1 VSRAVR
7 PWLPALAWAAVIFAL
22 SSRSTVPVDLELGLD
37 KVAHFGAYALLGAF
51 LARGQLSAGLPA
63 LAVALIGWAYAASD
77 EWHQSFV
84 PGRSPD
90 LLDWVAD
97 AAGVA
102 AGLAFYHWARRRA
115 RRISTPPSNVQTD
128 PIR

>member
-1 VSRAVR
+1 ML
-7 PWLPALAWAAVIFAL
+7 PWLPAFAWATVIFML
-22 SSRSTVPVDLELGLD
+22 SSRSTVPVDLDLGLD
-37 KVAHFGAYALLGAF
+37 KVAHFGAYAVLGAF
-51 LARGQLSAGLPA
+51 LARGQVASRLP
-63 LAVALIGWAYAASD
+63 VALVFALGLAYAASD

-84 PGRSPD
+84 PGRSSD
-90 LLDWVAD
+90 AGDWLAD

-115 RRISTPPSNVQTD
+115 WRHTSARRDVQTD